1 MGRALFVAATR
12 QHVGKTTVSIALIN
26 GLKKRFENVGFVKPV
41 GQQHEVVGSAGLRVD
56 KDVTLM
62 KEFFGLKGNYEDMSP
77 VVVPRGYTRDYID
90 GKICEQGQLDSIHRS
105 FENIQRQNDIVVLEG
120 TGHTG
125 VGSVINLNNAQVAKT
140 LNAEM
145 ILVANGGLGS
155 AFDELELNRCM
166 CKEYGVK
173 ISGVIL
179 NKVVPDKVEMVQEY
193 FTKLLKRW
201 DIPLLGVVPDEPYLG
216 RPSLMDLEKIFKTK
230 LLAGE
235 RCRKRPHYNT
245 KDTLMV
251 ATGLKLFVDK
261 LGALREAPL
270 IVTHVT
276 RNDIIL
282 GFLAHAQRLQQEGHD
297 FNGALVLTGR
307 QDPVIAYIMEMLS
320 AQDLPVLLSKESTF
334 NTMDMIRSYTPKL
347 HKDDQVRL
355 ELAVSHYEPYIDF
368 DTLLHR

>member
-1 MGRALFVAATR
+1 
-12 QHVGKTTVSIALIN
+12 
-26 GLKKRFENVGFVKPV
+26 
-41 GQQHEVVGSAGLRVD
+41 
-56 KDVTLM
+56 
-62 KEFFGLKGNYEDMSP
+62 
-77 VVVPRGYTRDYID
+77 
-90 GKICEQGQLDSIHRS
+90 
-105 FENIQRQNDIVVLEG
+105 
-120 TGHTG
+120 
-125 VGSVINLNNAQVAKT
+125 
-140 LNAEM
+140 
-145 ILVANGGLGS
+145 
-155 AFDELELNRCM
+155 
-166 CKEYGVK
+166 
-173 ISGVIL
+173 
-179 NKVVPDKVEMVQEY
+179 
-193 FTKLLKRW
+193 
-201 DIPLLGVVPDEPYLG
+201 
-216 RPSLMDLEKIFKTK
+216 
-230 LLAGE
+230 
-235 RCRKRPHYNT
+235 
-245 KDTLMV
+245 MV